1 MKGNLEHVAG
11 VQVND
16 IHSQLNPTIV
26 DRVVT
31 VDSLEAI
38 QAAVAAARSEGESLS
53 IAAGRHAMGA
63 QQFGSDTVLLDTV
76 PMNRV
81 LDFDAEAG
89 LITVEAGIYW
99 PELIGAIRQADREG
113 APQWAI
119 AQKQTGGDRMSIGG
133 ALAANVHGRG
143 LQMCPIIADVDSFV
157 LVDADGVVRRCSR
170 EENVELF
177 GLVIG
182 GYGLFGVVY
191 SVTLRLAPLQK
202 LQRDVSVIDI
212 EEIMPAFEQR
222 IADGFLY
229 GDFQYSIDNSSEN
242 FLTRGVFS
250 CYKPVANDTPIP
262 ESQRELT
269 VDDWRRLILY
279 AHASKPQAF
288 AEYVAH
294 YLATDGQI
302 YWSDLH
308 QLGYY
313 EENYHRALDQY
324 LGASAPATEVITEI
338 YVPRPSLAPFM
349 FQVREDFQEHGTEV
363 VYGTI
368 RLVER
373 DEESFLAWARESFA
387 CIIFNLHVSHSPEGQ
402 AAAAAAFRRLIDRA
416 IQYGGSYYLTYHKH
430 ATRQQV
436 EQCYPQFPEF
446 LRLKQQYDPAERFQ
460 SNWYR
465 HYAAMF
471 ADELG

>member
-1 MKGNLEHVAG
+1 MPGI
-11 VQVND
+11 QVND
-16 IHSQLNPTIV
+16 LHSQLNPTTV
-26 DRVVT
+26 DRVVP
-31 VDSLEAI
+31 VDSLESI
-38 QAAVAAARSEGESLS
+38 QAAIAAAQTEGKSLS
-53 IAAGRHAMGA
+53 IAGGRHAMGA

-76 PMNRV
+76 PMSRV
-81 LDFDAEAG
+81 LKFDAEAG

-99 PELIGAIRQADREG
+99 PELIAAYRQADRED

-143 LQMCPIIADVDSFV
+143 LHMRPIIADVESFV
-157 LVDADGVVRRCSR
+157 LVDPDGNVQNCSR
-170 EENVELF
+170 QENAELF

-191 SVTLRLAPLQK
+191 SVTLRLVPRQK
-202 LQRDVSVIDI
+202 LQRAVSVIDI
-212 EEIMPAFEQR
+212 DDLMPAFAQR
-222 IADGFLY
+222 IAEGFLY
-229 GDFQYSIDNSSEN
+229 GDFQYSIDDSVANY
-242 FLTRGVFS
+242 LTRGVFS
-250 CYKPVANDTPIP
+250 CYRPVSLDTPIP
-262 ESQRELT
+262 SDQVELS

-279 AHASKPQAF
+279 AHVNKPQAF
-288 AEYVAH
+288 KEYVAH

-313 EENYHRALDQY
+313 EENYHRALDLH
-324 LGASAPATEVITEI
+324 LGTPAPATEVITEI
-338 YVPRPSLAPFM
+338 YVPRNALAQFM
-349 FQVREDFQEHGTEV
+349 YAVRADFRQHKTEV

-368 RLVER
+368 RLAER

-402 AAAAAAFRRLIDRA
+402 EDAAAAFRRLIDRA
-416 IQYGGSYYLTYHKH
+416 IQLNGSYYLTYHKH
-430 ATRQQV
+430 ATRAQV

-446 LRLKQQYDPAERFQ
+446 IRQKRRYDPDERMQ
-460 SNWYR
+460 SDWYR
-465 HYAAMF
+465 HYTTMF
-471 ADELG
+471 SEATT

>member
-1 MKGNLEHVAG
+1 MPGI
-11 VQVND
+11 QVND
-16 IHSQLNPTIV
+16 LHSQLNPTTV
-26 DRVVT
+26 DRVAP
-31 VDSLEAI
+31 VDSLESI
-38 QAAVAAARSEGESLS
+38 QAAIAAVRSEGKSLS
-53 IAAGRHAMGA
+53 IAGGRHAMGA

-99 PELIGAIRQADREG
+99 PELIAAYRQADRED

-143 LQMCPIIADVDSFV
+143 LRMRPIIGDVDSSV
-157 LVDADGVVRRCSR
+157 LVDPTSTVRHCSR
-170 EENVELF
+170 QENAELF
-177 GLVIG
+177 RLVIG

-191 SVTLRLAPLQK
+191 SVTLRLVPRQK
-202 LQRDVSVIDI
+202 LRRVVSVIDI
-212 EEIMPAFEQR
+212 EELMPAFEQR

-229 GDFQYSIDNSSEN
+229 GDFQYSIDNSSDN

-250 CYKPVANDTPIP
+250 CYKPVTNETPIP
-262 ESQRELT
+262 DDQRELT
-269 VDDWRRLILY
+269 IDDWRRLILY
-279 AHASKPQAF
+279 AHANKPQAF
-288 AEYVAH
+288 EEYVAH

-324 LGASAPATEVITEI
+324 LGASAPATEVITET
-338 YVPRPSLAPFM
+338 YVPRSSLAPFM
-349 FQVREDFQEHGTEV
+349 YHVREDFQEHKTEV
-363 VYGTI
+363 IYGTI

-387 CIIFNLHVSHSPEGQ
+387 CIIFNLHVPHTPEGQ
-402 AAAAAAFRRLIDRA
+402 EDAAAAFRRLIDRA
-416 IQYGGSYYLTYHKH
+416 LRYGGSYYLTYHKH
-430 ATRQQV
+430 ATRAQI
-436 EQCYPQFPEF
+436 EQCYPQLPEF
-446 LRLKQQYDPAERFQ
+446 LRLKRRYDPTERFQ
-460 SNWYR
+460 SDWYR
-465 HYAAMF
+465 HYVAMF
-471 ADELG
+471 SDVLG

>member
-1 MKGNLEHVAG
+1 MPGT
-11 VQVND
+11 QVND
-16 IHSQLNPTIV
+16 LHSQLNPTTV
-26 DRVVT
+26 DRIVP
-31 VDSLEAI
+31 VDSLESI
-38 QAAVAAARSEGESLS
+38 QAAIAGAQSEGKSLS
-53 IAAGRHAMGA
+53 VAGGRHAMGA

-99 PELIGAIRQADREG
+99 PELIAACRQADRED

-143 LQMCPIIADVDSFV
+143 LRMRPIIDDVESLI
-157 LVDADGVVRRCSR
+157 LVDASGNIQKCSR
-170 EENVELF
+170 AENAELF
-177 GLVIG
+177 RLVIG

-191 SVTLRLAPLQK
+191 SVTLRLAPRQK
-202 LQRDVSVIDI
+202 LQRVVSVIDI
-212 EEIMPAFEQR
+212 DELMPAFEQR
-222 IADGFLY
+222 IEDGFLY
-229 GDFQYSIDNSSEN
+229 GDFQYSIDDSAANY
-242 FLTRGVFS
+242 LTRGVFS
-250 CYKPVANDTPIP
+250 CYRPISIDTPIP
-262 ESQRELT
+262 NDQLELS

-279 AHASKPQAF
+279 AHVNKPQAF
-288 AEYVAH
+288 EEYVAH

-324 LGASAPATEVITEI
+324 LHAPAPATEVITEI
-338 YVPRPSLAPFM
+338 YVPRNALAQFM
-349 FQVREDFQEHGTEV
+349 YAVREDFRQHKTEV

-387 CIIFNLHVSHSPEGQ
+387 CIIFNLHVSHTPEGQ
-402 AAAAAAFRRLIDRA
+402 EDAAAAFRRLIDRA
-416 IQYGGSYYLTYHKH
+416 IQLNGSYYLTYHKH
-430 ATRQQV
+430 ATRAQM

-446 LRLKQQYDPAERFQ
+446 LRQKRRYDPDERIQ
-460 SNWYR
+460 SDWYR
-465 HYAAMF
+465 HYTTMF
-471 ADELG
+471 SDATI

>member
-1 MKGNLEHVAG
+1 MSG
-11 VQVND
+11 VLVND
-16 IHSQLNPTIV
+16 LHSQLNPTTV
-26 DRVVT
+26 DRVVP
-31 VDSLEAI
+31 VDSLEAVQSAI
-38 QAAVAAARSEGESLS
+38 AAAESEGKSLS
-53 IAAGRHAMGA
+53 IAGGRHAMGA

-81 LDFDAEAG
+81 LDFDATAG

-99 PELIGAIRQADREG
+99 PELIAAIRQADRED

-143 LQMCPIIADVDSFV
+143 LSMRPIIADVESFV
-157 LVDADGVVRRCSR
+157 LVDPEGEARNCSR
-170 EENVELF
+170 TENAELF
-177 GLVIG
+177 RLVIG

-191 SVTLRLAPLQK
+191 SVTLRLAPRQK
-202 LQRDVSVIDI
+202 LQRAVSVIDI
-212 EEIMPAFEQR
+212 EELMPAFEQR

-229 GDFQYSIDNSSEN
+229 GDFQYSIDDSSDN
-242 FLTRGVFS
+242 YLTRGVFS
-250 CYKPVANDTPIP
+250 CYQPVSPDTPIP
-262 ESQRELT
+262 ENQRELT

-279 AHASKPQAF
+279 AHANKPQAF

-338 YVPRPSLAPFM
+338 YVPRKFLATFM
-349 FQVREDFQEHGTEV
+349 HDAAADFRQNKTEV

-387 CIIFNLHVSHSPEGQ
+387 CIIFNLHVTHTPEGQ
-402 AAAAAAFRRLIDRA
+402 EDAAAAFRRLIDRA

-430 ATRQQV
+430 ATRSQV
-436 EQCYPQFPEF
+436 EQCYPQLPEF
-446 LRLKQQYDPAERFQ
+446 LRLKQHYDPAERFQ

-465 HYAAMF
+465 HYTEVFSDAMV
-471 ADELG
+471 

>member
-1 MKGNLEHVAG
+1 MPGIH
-11 VQVND
+11 VND
-16 IHSQLNPTIV
+16 LHSQLNPTTV
-26 DRVVT
+26 DRVVP
-31 VDSLEAI
+31 VDSLESI
-38 QAAVAAARSEGESLS
+38 QAAIAVARREGKSLS
-53 IAAGRHAMGA
+53 IAGGRHAMGA

-81 LDFDAEAG
+81 LKFDAEAG

-99 PELIGAIRQADREG
+99 PELIAAIRQADRED

-143 LQMCPIIADVDSFV
+143 LHMRPIIADVESFV
-157 LVDADGVVRRCSR
+157 LVDPDGNVQNCSR
-170 EENVELF
+170 RENAELF

-182 GYGLFGVVY
+182 GYGLFGVIY
-191 SVTLRLAPLQK
+191 SVTLRLVPRQK
-202 LQRDVSVIDI
+202 LQRAVSVIDI
-212 EEIMPAFEQR
+212 DDLMPAFEQR
-222 IADGFLY
+222 INAGFLY
-229 GDFQYSIDNSSEN
+229 GDFQYSIDNTSEDY
-242 FLTRGVFS
+242 LTRGVFS
-250 CYKPVANDTPIP
+250 CYRPVSLDTPIP
-262 ESQRELT
+262 SDQVELS

-279 AHASKPQAF
+279 AHANKPQAF
-288 AEYVAH
+288 KEYVAH

-313 EENYHRALDQY
+313 EENYHRALDLH
-324 LGASAPATEVITEI
+324 LGAPAPATEVITEI
-338 YVPRPSLAPFM
+338 YVPRNALAQFM
-349 FQVREDFQEHGTEV
+349 YAVREDFRQHKTEV

-387 CIIFNLHVSHSPEGQ
+387 CIIFNLHVSHAPEGQ
-402 AAAAAAFRRLIDRA
+402 EDAAAAFRRLIDRA
-416 IQYGGSYYLTYHKH
+416 IQLNGSYYLTYHRH
-430 ATRQQV
+430 ATRAQV

-446 LRLKQQYDPAERFQ
+446 IRQKRRYDPDERIQ
-460 SNWYR
+460 SDWYR
-465 HYAAMF
+465 HYTTMF
-471 ADELG
+471 SEATI

>member
-1 MKGNLEHVAG
+1 MPGI
-11 VQVND
+11 QVND
-16 IHSQLNPTIV
+16 LHSQLNPTTV
-26 DRVVT
+26 DRVVP
-31 VDSLEAI
+31 VDSLESI
-38 QAAVAAARSEGESLS
+38 QAAIAAAEGEGKSLS
-53 IAAGRHAMGA
+53 IAGGRHAMGA
-63 QQFGSDTVLLDTV
+63 QQFGTDTILLDTV
-76 PMNRV
+76 PMSKV

-99 PELIGAIRQADREG
+99 PELIAACRQADRND

-133 ALAANVHGRG
+133 ALAANIHGRG
-143 LQMCPIIADVDSFV
+143 LRMRPIIADVESFV
-157 LVDADGVVRRCSR
+157 LVDPDGSARNCSR
-170 EENVELF
+170 QENAELF

-191 SVTLRLAPLQK
+191 SVTLRLAPRQK
-202 LQRDVSVIDI
+202 LQRVVSVIDI
-212 EEIMPAFEQR
+212 EELMPAFEQR
-222 IADGFLY
+222 IEDGFLY
-229 GDFQYSIDNSSEN
+229 GDFQYSIDNSSDN

-250 CYKPVANDTPIP
+250 CYQPVSPDTPIP
-262 ESQRELT
+262 ENQRELT

-279 AHASKPQAF
+279 AHANKPQAF
-288 AEYVAH
+288 EEYVAH

-324 LGASAPATEVITEI
+324 LGATAPATEVITEV

-349 FQVREDFQEHGTEV
+349 HQVREDFQEHGTEV

-373 DEESFLAWARESFA
+373 DDESFLAWARESFS
-387 CIIFNLHVSHSPEGQ
+387 CIIFNLHVSHTPEGQ
-402 AAAAAAFRRLIDRA
+402 EGAAAAFGRLIDRA
-416 IQYGGSYYLTYHKH
+416 IEHGGSFYLTYHKH
-430 ATRQQV
+430 ATRKQV

-446 LRLKQQYDPAERFQ
+446 MRLKRRYDPDERIQ
-460 SNWYR
+460 SDWYR
-465 HYAAMF
+465 HHAAMF
-471 ADELG
+471 SDAIG

>member
-1 MKGNLEHVAG
+1 MPG
-11 VQVND
+11 VFVND
-16 IHSQLNPTIV
+16 LHSQLNPTTV
-26 DRVVT
+26 DRVVP
-31 VDSLEAI
+31 VDSLESI
-38 QAAVAAARSEGESLS
+38 QAALAAAESEGKSLS
-53 IAAGRHAMGA
+53 IAGGRHAMGG

-81 LDFDAEAG
+81 LAFDAEAG

-99 PELIGAIRQADREG
+99 PELIAACRQVDREG

-133 ALAANVHGRG
+133 ALAANIHGRG
-143 LQMCPIIADVDSFV
+143 LRMRPIIGDVESFV
-157 LVDADGVVRRCSR
+157 LVDPTGAVRHCSR
-170 EENVELF
+170 QENPELF
-177 GLVIG
+177 RLAIG

-191 SVTLRLAPLQK
+191 SVTLRLAPRQK
-202 LQRDVSVIDI
+202 LRRAVTVFNI
-212 EEIMPAFEQR
+212 EELMPAFEQR
-222 IADGFLY
+222 IEDGFLY
-229 GDFQYSIDNSSEN
+229 GDYQYSIDDSSAN

-250 CYKPVANDTPIP
+250 CYQPVATDTPIP
-262 ESQRELT
+262 ENQRELT

-279 AHASKPQAF
+279 AHANKPQAF
-288 AEYVAH
+288 EEYVAH
-294 YLATDGQI
+294 YLSTDGQV

-324 LGASAPATEVITEI
+324 LGAAAPATEVITEV

-349 FQVREDFQEHGTEV
+349 HQVREDFQEHGTEV

-373 DEESFLAWARESFA
+373 DDESFLAWARESFA
-387 CIIFNLHVSHSPEGQ
+387 CIIFNLHVSHTPEGQ
-402 AAAAAAFRRLIDRA
+402 DAAAAAFRRLIDRA
-416 IQYGGSYYLTYHKH
+416 IQHGGSYYLTYHKH
-430 ATRQQV
+430 ATRAQV

-446 LRLKQQYDPAERFQ
+446 IRQKRRYDPDERMQ
-460 SNWYR
+460 SDWNR

-471 ADELG
+471 ADAIG

>member
-1 MKGNLEHVAG
+1 MSGEL
-11 VQVND
+11 VND
-16 IHSQLNPTIV
+16 LHSQLNPTTV
-26 DRVVT
+26 DRIVP
-31 VDSLEAI
+31 VDSLESI
-38 QAAVAAARSEGESLS
+38 QAAIAVAQSEGKSLS
-53 IAAGRHAMGA
+53 IAGGRHAMGA

-89 LITVEAGIYW
+89 LISVEAGIYW
-99 PELIGAIRQADREG
+99 PELIAACRQADRED

-143 LQMCPIIADVDSFV
+143 LRMRPIIDDVESLV
-157 LVDADGVVRRCSR
+157 LVDASGNIQKCSR
-170 EENVELF
+170 AENAELF
-177 GLVIG
+177 RLVIG

-191 SVTLRLAPLQK
+191 NVTLRLAPRQK
-202 LQRDVSVIDI
+202 LQRAVSVIDI
-212 EEIMPAFEQR
+212 EELMPAFEQR

-229 GDFQYSIDNSSEN
+229 GDFQYSIDDSAANY
-242 FLTRGVFS
+242 LTRGVFS
-250 CYKPVANDTPIP
+250 CYRPVSLDTPIP
-262 ESQRELT
+262 NDQLELS

-279 AHASKPQAF
+279 AHAKKPQAF
-288 AEYVAH
+288 EEYVTH

-338 YVPRPSLAPFM
+338 YVPRNALPQFM
-349 FQVREDFQEHGTEV
+349 HTVREDFRQHRTEV

-373 DEESFLAWARESFA
+373 DDESFLAWARESFA
-387 CIIFNLHVSHSPEGQ
+387 CIIFNLHVSHTPEGQ
-402 AAAAAAFRRLIDRA
+402 EDAAAAFRRLIDRA
-416 IQYGGSYYLTYHKH
+416 IQLNGSYYLTYHKH
-430 ATRQQV
+430 ATRAQV

-446 LRLKQQYDPAERFQ
+446 LHLKRRYDPGERIQ
-460 SNWYR
+460 SDWYR
-465 HYAAMF
+465 HYTTMF
-471 ADELG
+471 SDATIEVM

>member
-1 MKGNLEHVAG
+1 MPG
-11 VQVND
+11 VLVND
-16 IHSQLNPTIV
+16 LHSQLNPTTV
-26 DRVVT
+26 DRVVP
-31 VDSLEAI
+31 VDSLESI
-38 QAAVAAARSEGESLS
+38 QAAIAVAQSEGKSLS
-53 IAAGRHAMGA
+53 IAGGRHAMGA
-63 QQFGSDTVLLDTV
+63 QQFGGDTVLLDTV

-81 LDFDAEAG
+81 LDFDATAG

-99 PELIGAIRQADREG
+99 PELIAAIRQADRED

-143 LQMCPIIADVDSFV
+143 LSMRPIIADVESFV
-157 LVDADGVVRRCSR
+157 LVDPEGEARNCSR
-170 EENVELF
+170 TENAELF
-177 GLVIG
+177 RLVIG

-191 SVTLRLAPLQK
+191 SVTLRLVPRQK
-202 LQRDVSVIDI
+202 LQRAVSVIDI
-212 EEIMPAFEQR
+212 EELMPAFEQR

-229 GDFQYSIDNSSEN
+229 GDFQYSIDDSSDN
-242 FLTRGVFS
+242 YLTRGVFS
-250 CYKPVANDTPIP
+250 CYQPVSPDTPIP
-262 ESQRELT
+262 ENQRELT

-279 AHASKPQAF
+279 AHANKPQAF

-294 YLATDGQI
+294 YLATDGQV

-338 YVPRPSLAPFM
+338 YVPRNSLAAFM
-349 FQVREDFQEHGTEV
+349 HDVAADFRQNKTEV

-387 CIIFNLHVSHSPEGQ
+387 CIIFNLHVTHTPEGQ
-402 AAAAAAFRRLIDRA
+402 ADAAAAFRRLIDRA

-430 ATRQQV
+430 ATRSQV
-436 EQCYPQFPEF
+436 EQCYPQLPEF
-446 LRLKQQYDPAERFQ
+446 LRLKQHYDPAERFQ

-465 HYAAMF
+465 HYTEVFSDAMV
-471 ADELG
+471 